1 MRVLGVDVGGS
12 GIKAAPVDLVTGTLM
27 TDRVRVLTPQPATP
41 GAVAEE
47 IATLQQL
54 FEWEGA
60 IGCGFPAVIRN
71 GVARTA
77 ANIDPGWVGVD
88 VGALFSRAT
97 ACPVAVINDADA
109 AGLAEM
115 TFGAGQGEKGTVV
128 MITIGTGLGSA
139 IFRDGQLLPNAELG
153 HLWLEGEVA
162 EKYASDAARKR
173 YDLSWKRW
181 SKRFSQHLQQVERLF
196 SPDLFILGGGTS
208 KKHEKFLHLLE
219 VETPIRLAR
228 LFNDAGIVGA
238 ALAASSA

>member
-1 MRVLGVDVGGS
+1 MNVLGIDVGGS
-12 GIKAAPVDLVTGTLM
+12 GIKAAPVDMLTGSLLA
-27 TDRVRVLTPQPATP
+27 DRVRVLTPQPATP

-47 IATLQQL
+47 ISGLQQL

-77 ANIDPGWVGVD
+77 ANIDPSWVGAD
-88 VGALFSRAT
+88 VAGLISRAT
-97 ACPVAVINDADA
+97 GCPVSVINDADA

-128 MITIGTGLGSA
+128 LITIGTGLGSA
-139 IFRDGQLLPNAELG
+139 IFRDGKLLPNTELG
-153 HLWLEGEVA
+153 HLWLKGEVA
-162 EKYASDAARKR
+162 EKYASDATRKR
-173 YDLSWKRW
+173 EDLSWERW
-181 SKRFSQHLQQVERLF
+181 AKRFSWHLQQVERLF

-219 VETPIRLAR
+219 VDTPIRMAR

-238 ALAASSA
+238 ALATSLP